1 MEVDSVEAAIREM
14 RVEAES
20 WASAQGDGLT
30 DAVVWVAADMR
41 YVGQA
46 YELEIELSQ
55 LGSERRAEHLSALF
69 HAAHTHAY
77 GFPDHESSVEIM
89 NIRLSVVRQLPT
101 LPVHAVETAAG
112 KLKPVSKRPV
122 FWNDERVEA
131 AVFSR
136 ADMRAG
142 HTIMGPA
149 IIEQQDTTTWLSPQ
163 WSGQV
168 LKSGS
173 LRLQPAPQ
181 DKDG

>member
-1 MEVDSVEAAIREM
+1 M
-14 RVEAES
+14 RGEAET
-20 WASAQGDGLT
+20 WANAQGDELA

-55 LGSERRAEHLSALF
+55 LGSERKAENLSALF

-77 GFPDHESSVEIM
+77 GFPDDESSVEVM

-101 LPVHAVETAAG
+101 LPAYAVETAAD
-112 KLKPVSKRPV
+112 KLHPVGKRPV
-122 FWNDERVEA
+122 FWNDETIEA

-136 ADMRAG
+136 ADMKAG
-142 HTIMGPA
+142 HVIMGPA
-149 IIEQQDTTTWLSPQ
+149 IVEQQDTTTWLSPH
-163 WSGQV
+163 WNGQV
-168 LKSGS
+168 LRSGS